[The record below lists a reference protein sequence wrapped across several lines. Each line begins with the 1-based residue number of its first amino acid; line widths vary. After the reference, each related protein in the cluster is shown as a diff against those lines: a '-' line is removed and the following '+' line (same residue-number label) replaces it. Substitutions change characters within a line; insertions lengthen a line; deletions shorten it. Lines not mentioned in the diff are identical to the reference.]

1 MSNERAGKEAK
12 LDRLKLSISDMA
24 DTAAAARYL
33 RGPGA
38 DIADLP
44 WHARRALETGM
55 FPSYARAFN
64 KSKGN
69 PPLPAAPTSGL
80 SRTDRATHDWA
91 LEERDKVWAHVDRDV
106 HRRATYVQPGPP
118 IAFTEEWTPP
128 SPEQLD
134 ALRALAEKLQERYR
148 IEAEELWHE
157 LQR

>member
-24 DTAAAARYL
+24 DTAAAAGYL

-64 KSKGN
+64 KSKGE
-69 PPLPAAPTSGL
+69 PASSSGPHIGAIA
-80 SRTDRATHDWA
+80 DRP
-91 LEERDKVWAHVDRDV
+91 RDTRL
-106 HRRATYVQPGPP
+106 GP
-118 IAFTEEWTPP
+118 
-128 SPEQLD
+128 
-134 ALRALAEKLQERYR
+134 
-148 IEAEELWHE
+148 
-157 LQR
+157 